1 MAKVEREINGDFY
14 ELISRIE
21 RGIMKGSLTAS
32 LENFSHYIR
41 WKSGCAVYS
50 SIHLVKQHFLT
61 V

>member
-50 SIHLVKQHFLT
+50 QYIW
-61 V
+61 